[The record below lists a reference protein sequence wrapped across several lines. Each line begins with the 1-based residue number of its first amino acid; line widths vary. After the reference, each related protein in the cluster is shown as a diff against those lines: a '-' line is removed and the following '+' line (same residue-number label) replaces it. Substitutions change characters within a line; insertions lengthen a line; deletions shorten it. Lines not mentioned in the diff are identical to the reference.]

1 MIEHLIYA
9 CILVLIQAWILP
21 AAFNTKNMQWMLSNR
36 DAKPDTT
43 LYYDRSKK
51 ACANVQESIPVFFL
65 LGLLGVMTS
74 TDLSYLMMYWLIF
87 RVIHVFSYV
96 AGIALLRSLSF
107 IASVV
112 VLFMMA
118 GALI

>member
-36 DAKPDTT
+36 DANPDTT

-51 ACANVQESIPVFFL
+51 AFANLQ
-65 LGLLGVMTS
+65 
-74 TDLSYLMMYWLIF
+74 
-87 RVIHVFSYV
+87 
-96 AGIALLRSLSF
+96 
-107 IASVV
+107 
-112 VLFMMA
+112 
-118 GALI
+118 

>member
-51 ACANVQESIPVFFL
+51 AYANLQESIPVFFL
-65 LGLLGVMTS
+65 LGLLGS
-74 TDLSYLMMYWLIF
+74 FGLLGFLRGLSLWGDRHFYHI
-87 RVIHVFSYV
+87 
-96 AGIALLRSLSF
+96 SF
-107 IASVV
+107 IKN
-112 VLFMMA
+112 
-118 GALI
+118 

>member
-43 LYYDRSKK
+43 LYYD
-51 ACANVQESIPVFFL
+51 
-65 LGLLGVMTS
+65 
-74 TDLSYLMMYWLIF
+74 LSLIHISEPT
-87 RVIHVFSYV
+87 RPY
-96 AGIALLRSLSF
+96 
-107 IASVV
+107 
-112 VLFMMA
+112 
-118 GALI
+118 

>member
-9 CILVLIQAWILP
+9 CVLVLIQAGFASSLQY
-21 AAFNTKNMQWMLSNR
+21 KNMQWMLSNR
-36 DAKPDTT
+36 DANPDTT

-51 ACANVQESIPVFFL
+51 AFANLQESIPVSFAWIAW
-65 LGLLGVMTS
+65 GDYS